1 MLSPYK
7 GDFRLTSPQMAART
21 VMGETAPHLG
31 IDLVGKTKNI
41 YAVTSGTVLKSE
53 ITVDRNNDAWMFG
66 NRVWIRDAAGKIACY
81 HHLATR
87 KVFAGHVV
95 NAGDLIGIE
104 GSTGRSTGS
113 HLHFEV
119 RDRLGVGYKV
129 FSAAEYLGIQN
140 VTGLYKYTIPASDS
154 YTEIVR
160 KKAGL
165 EAQTMAYLKKYK
177 YAEDLFRKL
186 AGAMK

>member
-1 MLSPYK
+1 
-7 GDFRLTSPQMAART
+7 MAART

-119 RDRLGVGYKV
+119 RDRLGVGFKAL
-129 FSAAEYLGIQN
+129 SAAGYLGIPN
-140 VTGLYKYTIPASDS
+140 AVGMIIYTPPVKVETADDVIKKIADKAKFDNPAAAIS
-154 YTEIVR
+154 
-160 KKAGL
+160 
-165 EAQTMAYLKKYK
+165 
-177 YAEDLFRKL
+177 
-186 AGAMK
+186 AMKTLKHRFPKDFWDKILKAMK